1 MRPCIYVQRLFCTL
15 APDKFGNFSLSLYT
29 VRAYH
34 NFIALFALLLH
45 FLQNPCRLSLILMS
59 F

>member
-1 MRPCIYVQRLFCTL
+1 MCPCIYVQRLFCTL

-34 NFIALFALLLH
+34 NFIALFALL
-45 FLQNPCRLSLILMS
+45 
-59 F
+59 